1 MLKTKKE
8 IYWRKL
14 DDQAKV
20 FALASNKQYSSI
32 FRLSIILKE
41 DINSALLQEALEL
54 AIEKYKAF
62 KVKLR
67 RGFFW
72 YYFEENDKIPKVEI
86 ESEYPFKKVNTSKN
100 NDFLFKI
107 TYFGKKINADFFHA
121 LTDGSGAVKFLK
133 EIIYRYLELKYE
145 EELDL
150 EVLEENEIVSDTENA
165 YKNNCKYDSSL
176 EKPEHFERAFNL
188 PGKTMEKGVVGIN
201 HFNINL
207 KDIKELSKKY
217 EVTISMV
224 LVAMIAY
231 SIYETNYKDY
241 PGTRPINL
249 CVPISLNKYFE
260 TETISN
266 FHSYMMISLKLNK
279 SREYKYEDILEIVK
293 KQFQRKLKLEKIVQR
308 VSNDAG
314 KTNKFFI
321 RIVPLVIKKLAVR
334 IGSLKFKKNITMT
347 VSNLGRLEVKNKYSK
362 YIDSCIVILS
372 PDWSEKIKC
381 GICSFD
387 NNLVVSFGTI
397 LKDNI
402 FENKFKDILKLKNI
416 RFLVKGN
423 GINSVVK

>member
-41 DINSALLQEALEL
+41 DIDSTLLQKALEI

-107 TYFGKKINADFFHA
+107 TYFGKKINADFFHE
-121 LTDGSGAVKFLK
+121 LTDGSGAAKFLK

-150 EVLEENEIVSDTENA
+150 EVLEENEIVNDTENA

-188 PGKTMEKGVVGIN
+188 PGKI
-201 HFNINL
+201 L
-207 KDIKELSKKY
+207 R
-217 EVTISMV
+217 
-224 LVAMIAY
+224 
-231 SIYETNYKDY
+231 SIII
-241 PGTRPINL
+241 PP
-249 CVPISLNKYFE
+249 
-260 TETISN
+260 
-266 FHSYMMISLKLNK
+266 
-279 SREYKYEDILEIVK
+279 
-293 KQFQRKLKLEKIVQR
+293 Q
-308 VSNDAG
+308 
-314 KTNKFFI
+314 
-321 RIVPLVIKKLAVR
+321 
-334 IGSLKFKKNITMT
+334 
-347 VSNLGRLEVKNKYSK
+347 
-362 YIDSCIVILS
+362 
-372 PDWSEKIKC
+372 
-381 GICSFD
+381 
-387 NNLVVSFGTI
+387 
-397 LKDNI
+397 
-402 FENKFKDILKLKNI
+402 
-416 RFLVKGN
+416 
-423 GINSVVK
+423 